1 MHHVYRLILL
11 LGTTPQYS
19 TDQSELLHIP
29 MAKVPYKA
37 TNKKD
42 YAPQICRFLDRRE
55 KIYLFVLYIEWKK
68 KNALVRTP
76 ATTSSQAPSTSQLP
90 SAASSLQHPSPQIPS
105 TVTSQP
111 SHLRSKQRPF
121 VPFVRRFLPQ
131 PIHDH
136 FKDELHYT
144 PRNETTAFIL
154 TNRITN
160 GNASVVAV
168 SRSYH
173 LPNLPS
179 LLVDYFQRTTGLQE
193 DVLPFRLID
202 CWDRVRLQS
211 RCVYDD
217 SIIMPPRVVMASA
230 PSSEFPR
237 GLCNFVLVNMSAFS
251 HLPSIIPCI
260 AGTF

>member
-1 MHHVYRLILL
+1 MLWPRRLLQLL
-11 LGTTPQYS
+11 LKH
-19 TDQSELLHIP
+19 LLHP
-29 MAKVPYKA
+29 NFFRPCPL
-37 TNKKD
+37 NLR
-42 YAPQICRFLDRRE
+42 ICE
-55 KIYLFVLYIEWKK
+55 ANNV
-68 KNALVRTP
+68 
-76 ATTSSQAPSTSQLP
+76 
-90 SAASSLQHPSPQIPS
+90 
-105 TVTSQP
+105 
-111 SHLRSKQRPF
+111 PF

-136 FKDELHYT
+136 FQDELYYT

-160 GNASVVAV
+160 GNASVEAV
-168 SRSYH
+168 SRSYR

-179 LLVDYFQRTTGLQE
+179 LLIDYFQRTTGLQ
-193 DVLPFRLID
+193 DGVLPFRLID

-230 PSSEFPR
+230 PSSEYPR
-237 GLCNFVLVNMSAFS
+237 GLCNFVLVDMSTFS